1 MHCAVSKCLI
11 PSWLYCPDPKWNR
24 CCTNLQVIYGYKREN
39 FVYPEESEGV
49 SEVRNKQGFTFI
61 ELLVALAVLAVISGF
76 SMMLVGPALKARQVE
91 MAVRTV
97 SLQMSRAR
105 QFSVDSRRLTR
116 VTFLSPRTIT
126 VEQRTPASEGGIW
139 TWVTQADLPAEM
151 EFGVNAAV
159 SSGPEG
165 FGTSSAVDFSSA
177 SQVFFSPDGS
187 AVATS
192 GQISNGVVYVSRP
205 QEVDTTRAV
214 TLFGATGRIQRWR
227 YIHEEGSWK

>member
-1 MHCAVSKCLI
+1 MRS
-11 PSWLYCPDPKWNR
+11 
-24 CCTNLQVIYGYKREN
+24 Q
-39 FVYPEESEGV
+39 
-49 SEVRNKQGFTFI
+49 QGFSFI
-61 ELLVALAVLAVISGF
+61 ELLVTLAVLAVVSGF
-76 SMMLVGPALKARQVE
+76 SILLVGPVLKARQVE

-116 VTFLSPRTIT
+116 VTFISPRTIT
-126 VEQRTPASEGGIW
+126 VEQRSPASQGGIW

-151 EFGVNAAV
+151 EFGVSAGV

-177 SQVFFSPDGS
+177 SEVFFSPDGS
-187 AVATS
+187 AIANS

-214 TLFGATGRIQRWR
+214 TLFGATGRIKRWR
-227 YIHEEGSWK
+227 YVLGEGLWK

>member
-1 MHCAVSKCLI
+1 MRS
-11 PSWLYCPDPKWNR
+11 
-24 CCTNLQVIYGYKREN
+24 
-39 FVYPEESEGV
+39 
-49 SEVRNKQGFTFI
+49 KQGFTFI
-61 ELLVALAVLAVISGF
+61 ELLVALGVLAVISGF
-76 SMMLVGPALKARQVE
+76 SMMLVGPLLKARQVE
-91 MAVRTV
+91 VAVRTV

-116 VTFLSPRTIT
+116 VTFIAPRTIT
-126 VEQRTPASEGGIW
+126 VEQRTPASQGGIW
-139 TWVTQADLPAEM
+139 IWVTQADLPAEM
-151 EFGVNAAV
+151 EFGVSAGV

-214 TLFGATGRIQRWR
+214 TLFGATGRIKRWR

>member
-1 MHCAVSKCLI
+1 MRS
-11 PSWLYCPDPKWNR
+11 
-24 CCTNLQVIYGYKREN
+24 
-39 FVYPEESEGV
+39 
-49 SEVRNKQGFTFI
+49 KQGFTFI
-61 ELLVALAVLAVISGF
+61 ELLVALGVLAVISGF
-76 SMMLVGPALKARQVE
+76 SMMLVGPVLKARQVE

-116 VTFLSPRTIT
+116 VTFISPRTIT

-151 EFGVNAAV
+151 EFGVSAGV

-177 SQVFFSPDGS
+177 SQVFFSPEGT

-214 TLFGATGRIQRWR
+214 TLFGATGRIKRWR

>member
-1 MHCAVSKCLI
+1 M
-11 PSWLYCPDPKWNR
+11 
-24 CCTNLQVIYGYKREN
+24 LQESPRYIRAKREN
-39 FVYPEESEGV
+39 LAYPNENEGV
-49 SEVRNKQGFTFI
+49 SELRSKQGFTFI
-61 ELLVALAVLAVISGF
+61 ELLVALGVLAVISGF

-91 MAVRTV
+91 TAVRTV

-116 VTFLSPRTIT
+116 VTFITPRTIT

-151 EFGVNAAV
+151 EFGVSAGV

-187 AVATS
+187 AVASS
-192 GQISNGVVYVSRP
+192 GQISNGVVYVSWP

-214 TLFGATGRIQRWR
+214 TLFGATGRIKGWR
-227 YIHEEGSWK
+227 YIHGEGLWK

>member
-1 MHCAVSKCLI
+1 MRSK
-11 PSWLYCPDPKWNR
+11 K
-24 CCTNLQVIYGYKREN
+24 
-39 FVYPEESEGV
+39 
-49 SEVRNKQGFTFI
+49 GFTFI

-76 SMMLVGPALKARQVE
+76 AIMLVGPALKARQVE

-116 VTFLSPRTIT
+116 VTFISPRTIT
-126 VEQRTPASEGGIW
+126 VEQRTPASEGSIW
-139 TWVTQADLPAEM
+139 TWVTQAELPADM
-151 EFGVNAAV
+151 EFGVSAGV

-214 TLFGATGRIQRWR
+214 TLFGATGRIKRWR